1 MNDDVEFYRGCQ
13 GGKLD
18 VATAASHSAELG
30 TLFGVVF

>member
-1 MNDDVEFYRGCQ
+1 MLNFIVGV
-13 GGKLD
+13 KVD

>member
-1 MNDDVEFYRGCQ
+1 MDGGAEFYRGCQ
-13 GGKLD
+13 GGELD